1 MKNQLFRISP
11 ELQFTEKLLQLFGIK
26 DINDNHSF
34 TRNNLNAFQYMQN
47 PPVKLNNLQGTG
59 LRETSR
65 LTKYYIPCKAKKYLD
80 DLNEKKCITI
90 LRQFLKIHNYTLIS
104 KEKYIKGKKQLFY
117 QVIPQQIDM
126 LTKNRE
132 SEKVILS
139 FD

>member
-11 ELQFTEKLLQLFGIK
+11 DMEITENILHLFGIK
-26 DINDNHSF
+26 DIHDNHSF
-34 TRNNLNAFQYMQN
+34 TRMNLIDLKTVEKMNE
-47 PPVKLNNLQGTG
+47 LSENLV
-59 LRETSR
+59 
-65 LTKYYIPCKAKKYLD
+65 KYYIPCKSKKYLT

-90 LRQFLKIHNYTLIS
+90 LRQFLKMHNYTLIS
-104 KEKYIKGKKQLFY
+104 KEKYVKGNKQLFY

>member
-34 TRNNLNAFQYMQN
+34 TRNNLNDLKTVDKMNQ
-47 PPVKLNNLQGTG
+47 KID
-59 LRETSR
+59 E

>member
-11 ELQFTEKLLQLFGIK
+11 DMEITENILQLFGIK
-26 DINDNHSF
+26 DMDDNHSF
-34 TRNNLNAFQYMQN
+34 TRMNLIDLKTVEKMTE
-47 PPVKLNNLQGTG
+47 LSES
-59 LRETSR
+59 LR
-65 LTKYYIPCKAKKYLD
+65 KYYIPCKSKKYLTN
-80 DLNEKKCITI
+80 LNEKKCITI
-90 LRQFLKIHNYTLIS
+90 LRQFLKIHNHTLIS
-104 KEKYIKGKKQLFY
+104 KEKYVKGNKQLFY

>member
-11 ELQFTEKLLQLFGIK
+11 DLQFTKSLLQMFGIK
-26 DINDNHSF
+26 DMNDNHSF
-34 TRNNLNAFQYMQN
+34 NRLNLIDLKTVEKME
-47 PPVKLNNLQGTG
+47 GIIG
-59 LRETSR
+59 E
-65 LTKYYIPCKAKKYLD
+65 LTKYYIPCKSKKYLHQ
-80 DLNEKKCITI
+80 LTEKKCITI
-90 LRQFLKIHNYTLIS
+90 LRQFLKIHNYTLNS
-104 KEKYIKGKKQLFY
+104 KEKYTKGEKHLFY